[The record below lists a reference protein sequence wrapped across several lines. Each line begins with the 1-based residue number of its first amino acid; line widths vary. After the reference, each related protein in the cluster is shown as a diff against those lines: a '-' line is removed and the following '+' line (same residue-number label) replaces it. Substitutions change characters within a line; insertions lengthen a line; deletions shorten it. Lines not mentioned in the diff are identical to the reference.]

1 MKEPP
6 AGYEQSEIQAAGYD
20 GVEWRVARIPEEFSA
35 ARPSREALRHNL
47 GFVRDLMQ
55 RVPARS

>member
-1 MKEPP
+1 MKEPRV
-6 AGYEQSEIQAAGYD
+6 GYEQSEIQAAGYD

-35 ARPSREALRHNL
+35 TREAPRHDL
-47 GFVRDLMQ
+47 GFVRDPVQ